1 MNLIETGEIQMNKT
15 LKTLLVIGLIA
26 GSVTTMAQQSTK
38 EHLSIRNVTAHL
50 TVEMKTIKPSF
61 KPDEAIKFNI
71 KGNQD
76 FFLYIFAI
84 DDQFGT
90 VTMMLPNKLQTGN
103 KYTAKQLHRV
113 PNATEMELVSDKPG
127 TEKIVMLASTK
138 YLHWNT
144 NGYTEA
150 GKYMHTSNERSNT
163 QLEALRIRKPNQTV
177 TAQVSNGEIIMREML
192 VQISGIQATPV
203 VSNNTSLIGQL
214 TAQQAQVEQPV
225 ALPQKVGLL
234 VQSQLQSQ
242 VQAMGDTAIVFLS
255 MDKAKYKAGDDAY
268 IVYGVDRPG
277 YVHLLLIDSRHRYSE
292 IKAHITDGL
301 TIFRE
306 KAKTAKP
313 RGNHV
318 LIAAWSKDGKLNI
331 KSIPE
336 LKKAKVKKQEAFIIY
351 SKTDTPYKA
360 VNFKVK

>member
-1 MNLIETGEIQMNKT
+1 M
-15 LKTLLVIGLIA
+15 GLIA
-26 GSVTTMAQQSTK
+26 SSVTTMAQQPIN
-38 EHLSIRNVTAHL
+38 EQLSIRGVTEDL
-50 TVEMKTIKPSF
+50 MVEMKTIKPSF

-84 DDQFGT
+84 DDQSGT

-144 NGYTEA
+144 DGYTEA
-150 GKYMHTSNERSNT
+150 GNYMHTSNERFNT
-163 QLEALRIRKPNQTV
+163 QLETLSIQQPNQTV
-177 TAQVSNGEIIMREML
+177 TPQVNNGKIIMREML
-192 VQISGIQATPV
+192 IQISGIQA
-203 VSNNTSLIGQL
+203 VS
-214 TAQQAQVEQPV
+214 AAV
-225 ALPQKVGLL
+225 PQKVQLP
-234 VQSQLQSQ
+234 VQS
-242 VQAMGDTAIVFLS
+242 QAMGDTAIVFLS
-255 MDKAKYKAGDDAY
+255 LDKAKYKAGDDAY

-292 IKAHITDGL
+292 IKAHKTDGL

-318 LIAAWSKDGKLNI
+318 LIAAWSKDGKLNK

-336 LKKAKVKKQEAFIIY
+336 LEKAKAKKQEAFIIY
-351 SKTDTPYKA
+351 PKTDTPYKA